1 MPAFVAAFELSLSF
15 VALAFVELVPATD
28 DVAATAPDV
37 AADTDDVAEF
47 VAVAFC
53 DTFVALSPITF
64 DEPSLLFG
72 FDVTFDAC

>member
-15 VALAFVELVPATD
+15 VALAFVELVPAAN
-28 DVAATAPDV
+28 DVATATEV

-53 DTFVALSPITF
+53 DKFVALSPITF
-64 DEPSLLFG
+64 DEPSLLFE

>member
-15 VALAFVELVPATD
+15 VALAFVELVPAAD
-28 DVAATAPDV
+28 DVATAAEV